1 MRALTCGSVIA
12 MVPIMLSGC
21 MADVLVST
29 AIQGELQKQ
38 QMQSLTRQLNGAKE
52 TKSEIEVNHA
62 IQAYAAENGRYPA
75 SLQDLVPDYFSAVP
89 TKPDGT
95 PYGYDPKT
103 GKLAEAAPTAHAI
116 VTPAGE
122 TNEQKMARIR
132 NAINQYGMA
141 TGYYPPSIE
150 ALVPQYLPSVP
161 LTANGAK
168 FIYDP
173 QTGALHDP
181 TGTLLDVPVSG
192 GAPAQGPPQQIVSPP
207 VPRGSGAGGAGLMAE
222 TMTGI
227 SIQNELNS
235 MSSAGSSA
243 AGSAARG
250 NARAVGQARD
260 QRQQQVMD
268 DLGL

>member
-1 MRALTCGSVIA
+1 MRAKLYGSVIA
-12 MVPIMLSGC
+12 MVPLVFSGC
-21 MADVLVST
+21 LADVLVST

-38 QMQSLTRQLNGAKE
+38 QVQALTRQLNNAKD

-62 IQAYAAENGRYPA
+62 IQAYAGEHGRYPA

-89 TKPDGT
+89 TKPDGS

-103 GKLAEAAPTAHAI
+103 GKLTDAPAPGPAVI
-116 VTPAGE
+116 TPAVE

-141 TGYYPPSIE
+141 VGYYPPSIE

-161 LTANGAK
+161 LTANGAR

-181 TGTLLDVPVSG
+181 TGTPLDIPVPG
-192 GAPAQGPPQQIVSPP
+192 GATAPPPPQQIASPSAQ
-207 VPRGSGAGGAGLMAE
+207 RGSGVGGSGLMAE

-243 AGSAARG
+243 AGGSARG
-250 NARAVGQARD
+250 NARAAGQAHD